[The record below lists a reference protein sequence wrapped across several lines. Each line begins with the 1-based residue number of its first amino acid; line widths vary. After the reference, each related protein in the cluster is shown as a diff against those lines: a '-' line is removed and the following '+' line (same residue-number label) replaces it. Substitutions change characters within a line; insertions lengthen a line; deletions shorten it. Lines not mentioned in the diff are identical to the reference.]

1 MTPEGRLRREEAL
14 EGERPTPEAPALTA
28 LNLKAL
34 WLSDNQAQPLLTFQ
48 TDTDHTTGEKI
59 LTCVLLPQLP
69 SEPACQGESKGRVHL
84 APRVSSGS
92 CPSVRPL
99 PDHGAARQPSCDAH
113 LRNKREQKFECSS
126 GLGFT
131 SGYTKC
137 ILLAATGE
145 GAGTGEGS
153 GVGSGAAVD
162 WGAGS
167 PRKALGSGGDVDRAL
182 RVLGAPV
189 DRGAEAMVAAGDP

>member
-1 MTPEGRLRREEAL
+1 MSVVDKVWFNHTVSAQPLLVFSPRLSHL
-14 EGERPTPEAPALTA
+14 PLSLTA

-69 SEPACQGESKGRVHL
+69 SEPTCQGELKGWVHL

-99 PDHGAARQPSCDAH
+99 PGHGAVGQPSC
-113 LRNKREQKFECSS
+113 EVPV
-126 GLGFT
+126 GLP
-131 SGYTKC
+131 
-137 ILLAATGE
+137 
-145 GAGTGEGS
+145 
-153 GVGSGAAVD
+153 
-162 WGAGS
+162 WGASAVSLQNTCSYLCITPGI
-167 PRKALGSGGDVDRAL
+167 P
-182 RVLGAPV
+182 
-189 DRGAEAMVAAGDP
+189 